1 MLFQNWTSPL
11 YWISLFGIFLYIYYT
26 IYGND
31 FQLELVTILNCF
43 MCAKGQK
50 RTAEAVLRVPENCR
64 MVRPTNA
71 TNGGRPQV
79 APTQKRFVRCCPN
92 LQNNIS
98 EVLVWISH
106 IFAAT
111 PAVNTD
117 TKSIRNTF
125 VALLMLSSSCN
136 SVTLFLQP
144 FSLGLLY
151 YNLALIASGLWKNTA
166 FYKNIC
172 KNQSIVL

>member
-1 MLFQNWTSPL
+1 ML
-11 YWISLFGIFLYIYYT
+11 GI
-26 IYGND
+26 
-31 FQLELVTILNCF
+31 
-43 MCAKGQK
+43 
-50 RTAEAVLRVPENCR
+50 
-64 MVRPTNA
+64 
-71 TNGGRPQV
+71 
-79 APTQKRFVRCCPN
+79 APTKRDVGGAVPYNKRFCTMLN
-92 LQNNIS
+92 FSLQNNI
-98 EVLVWISH
+98 LNISQM

-151 YNLALIASGLWKNTA
+151 YNLALIASGL
-166 FYKNIC
+166 
-172 KNQSIVL
+172 

>member
-26 IYGND
+26 IYGNA

-98 EVLVWISH
+98 EVLFWISH
-106 IFAAT
+106 RWYLQLLLLWIQ
-111 PAVNTD
+111 
-117 TKSIRNTF
+117 IRK
-125 VALLMLSSSCN
+125 VSEILLLLCSCYLPPVILWRCFY
-136 SVTLFLQP
+136 SPFL
-144 FSLGLLY
+144 
-151 YNLALIASGLWKNTA
+151 
-166 FYKNIC
+166 
-172 KNQSIVL
+172 